1 VAVASLYSCGD
12 PTRSAVPEPVT
23 LSIAGRVHRN
33 ERLTSNTFIENGPT
47 PISRPIGPRLRAV
60 SDKVLVFRRTFNIGV
75 RIFGA
80 RLLRDRWALRLLG
93 GDGDTVFLGIPI
105 HETGYL
111 RVRQVNGL
119 GACGDSFHHTLQS

>member
-60 SDKVLVFRRTFNIGV
+60 SDKVLVFSKYSAKGAFS
-75 RIFGA
+75 IFGRTLTA
-80 RLLRDRWALRLLG
+80 LL
-93 GDGDTVFLGIPI
+93 
-105 HETGYL
+105 
-111 RVRQVNGL
+111 
-119 GACGDSFHHTLQS
+119 